1 MDMATLI
8 GKGGELSE
16 QGFAAGFEGK
26 SVLVTG
32 GGGSIGA
39 VLCLALLRKGAR
51 KVVATDRSELAL
63 FELEQDPFGLR
74 LPLPDAR

>member
-8 GKGGELSE
+8 GKGAEPSE
-16 QGFAAGFEGK
+16 QDFAAGFEGN

-39 VLCLALLRKGAR
+39 VLCLALLRKGAA

-63 FELEQDPFGLR
+63 FDLNKT
-74 LPLPDAR
+74 PLG